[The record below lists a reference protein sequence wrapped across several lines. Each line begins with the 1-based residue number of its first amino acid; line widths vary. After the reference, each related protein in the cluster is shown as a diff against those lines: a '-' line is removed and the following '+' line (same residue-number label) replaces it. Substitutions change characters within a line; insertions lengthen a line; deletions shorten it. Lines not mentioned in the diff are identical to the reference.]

1 MTARKLTALPKGGM
15 AEPEHETR
23 LDLAA
28 CYRLTAHFGYDDTI
42 WNHISARIP
51 GQEAFLINPLGYR
64 YDEICASNLVKVDLD
79 GRVLDVG
86 GETNLTGF
94 VIHSAVHRRRPDAG
108 CVMHTHSEGGLAVSA
123 MAEGLLPMVQD
134 AFLFH
139 ERVRYHAYEGL
150 STDLA
155 ERERLAES
163 LGDGYALILRNH
175 GLLTVGQTV
184 GEAFMIMHYLER
196 ACRVQI
202 AVLSTGREISLPP
215 PELRDK
221 AAEQY
226 RDFWPGTYEWP
237 ALVRLMDKVD
247 PSFRA

>member
-1 MTARKLTALPKGGM
+1 MTASKVTALSQRGPDE
-15 AEPEHETR
+15 AEREIRT
-23 LDLAA
+23 DLAA
-28 CYRLTAHFGYDDTI
+28 CYRLTHHFGYDDTI

-64 YDEICASNLVKVDLD
+64 YDEICASNLVKVDPE
-79 GRVLDVG
+79 GRVLEG

-94 VIHSAVHRRRPDAG
+94 VIHSAIHRRRSDVG
-108 CVMHTHSEGGLAVSA
+108 CVMHTHSRGGLAVSA
-123 MAEGLLPMVQD
+123 LAEGLLPMVQD

-139 ERVRYHAYEGL
+139 GRVGTHAYEGL
-150 STDLA
+150 STDLD

-163 LGDGYALILRNH
+163 LGDGCALILRNH
-175 GLLTVGQTV
+175 GLLTVGRTV

-202 AVLSTGREISLPP
+202 DVLSTGREISLPP
-215 PELRDK
+215 VEVREK

-247 PSFRA
+247 PSFRD